1 MPPAQRRHAY
11 VDVNPY
17 AGAMVKRTRDPMQI
31 ALSRVEPRASINP
44 DAASAKHEQAYMYP
58 NGIVKRAPSVMLNGR
73 YYTDPRG
80 DNHRTAHDGD
90 MQRDAQG
97 GNQYPRGVA
106 EGQPRRSIESNFLLT
121 INPNRKW
128 GTDGTG
134 HDPIAQQI
142 FRQTLDTLCENANF
156 LTCLKV
162 PTKTRAQPDYSAHF
176 QNDALHFTDVIVNVD
191 AKGTI
196 EVGEKQ
202 KRMHA
207 HMVIEIKHYSML
219 QLNPPVIRS
228 LFKEIWNEICEQPAY
243 AKYELTAM
251 PYVDVQLLKQNNAMD
266 IIKAYVRKSVGPV
279 STPDINL

>member
-1 MPPAQRRHAY
+1 MPTRRHAY

-31 ALSRVEPRASINP
+31 ALSRVEPRSSINP
-44 DAASAKHEQAYMYP
+44 DASAKHDQAYMYP
-58 NGIVKRAPSVMLNGR
+58 NGIIKRAPSVMLNGR

-80 DNHRTAHDGD
+80 DNHRTRMDGE
-90 MQRDAQG
+90 MQRVAQG
-97 GNQYPRGVA
+97 SGAFPNGVA
-106 EGQPRRSIESNFLLT
+106 AGQPRRSIESNFLLT

-134 HDPIAQQI
+134 NDPNATRI
-142 FRQTLDTLCENANF
+142 FQQTLNALCENANF

-176 QNDALHFTDVIVNVD
+176 QQDALNFTDVIVSVD

-207 HMVIEIKHYSML
+207 HMVVEIKHFSMI
-219 QLNPPVIRS
+219 QLNVPVIRS
-228 LFKEIWNEICEQPAY
+228 LFKTIWNEICEQPSNTQ
-243 AKYELTAM
+243 YELKAM
-251 PYVDVQLLKQNNAMD
+251 PYVDVQLLKQSNAMD

-279 STPDINL
+279 ATPDINL

>member
-1 MPPAQRRHAY
+1 MPPSQRRHAY

-31 ALSRVEPRASINP
+31 ALSRVEPRATINP
-44 DAASAKHEQAYMYP
+44 EASAKHDQTYMYP
-58 NGIVKRAPSVMLNGR
+58 NGIIKRAPSVMLNGR

-80 DNHRTAHDGD
+80 DNHRTSMDGE
-90 MQRDAQG
+90 MQRVAQG
-97 GNQYPRGVA
+97 SNTLPRGVA
-106 EGQPRRSIESNFLLT
+106 AGQPRRSIESNFLLT

-128 GTDGTG
+128 GMDGTG
-134 HDPIAQQI
+134 YDQNVTRI

-176 QNDALHFTDVIVNVD
+176 QQDAQHFTDVIVNVD

-207 HMVIEIKHYSML
+207 HMVIEIKHFSMI
-219 QLNPPVIRS
+219 QLNVPVIRS
-228 LFKEIWNEICEQPAY
+228 LFKSIWNEICKQTIY
-243 AKYELTAM
+243 RQYELNAM
-251 PYVDVQLLKQNNAMD
+251 PYVDVQLLKQSNAMD
-266 IIKAYVRKSVGPV
+266 IIKAYVRKSVGPT